1 MAKLNSLI
9 PGFAIVLS
17 VSFLSILLSPYI
29 LIGSVACAII
39 LGILTSN
46 LFGMHQRMKPGI
58 SFCEKTILGI
68 AIALM
73 GVYLNAA
80 ILETISFKVII
91 LIIFVILSSFISA
104 YLLGKA
110 FKLPN
115 SLSILIGAGNGICG
129 SSAIAASS
137 SAIGADNKE
146 TGLSI
151 AVINILGAVGIFL
164 LPGIIKIFG
173 IEGIYERGIL
183 IGGTIQAVGQV
194 TAAGFI
200 MGDEVGQFATLIKMF
215 RILMLGPVVLLLSYL
230 FKDSKG
236 DNSRKKVI
244 QIPGFIIG
252 FIATSLIAN
261 LNILPVSILSF
272 LGDLS
277 KYLLI
282 LAMSAIGLNVS
293 FSFVLDKGL
302 SVISVASIAFLM
314 QIAFCILLMGYF
326 V

>member
-1 MAKLNSLI
+1 
-9 PGFAIVLS
+9 
-17 VSFLSILLSPYI
+17 
-29 LIGSVACAII
+29 
-39 LGILTSN
+39 
-46 LFGMHQRMKPGI
+46 
-58 SFCEKTILGI
+58 
-68 AIALM
+68 
-73 GVYLNAA
+73 
-80 ILETISFKVII
+80 
-91 LIIFVILSSFISA
+91 
-104 YLLGKA
+104 
-110 FKLPN
+110 
-115 SLSILIGAGNGICG
+115 
-129 SSAIAASS
+129 
-137 SAIGADNKE
+137 
-146 TGLSI
+146 
-151 AVINILGAVGIFL
+151 
-164 LPGIIKIFG
+164 
-173 IEGIYERGIL
+173 
-183 IGGTIQAVGQV
+183 
-194 TAAGFI
+194 
-200 MGDEVGQFATLIKMF
+200 
-215 RILMLGPVVLLLSYL
+215 MLGPVVLLLSYL

-326 V
+326 VWIEKKNSYILNREFIILKYYQEGGDFD

>member
-1 MAKLNSLI
+1 
-9 PGFAIVLS
+9 
-17 VSFLSILLSPYI
+17 
-29 LIGSVACAII
+29 
-39 LGILTSN
+39 
-46 LFGMHQRMKPGI
+46 
-58 SFCEKTILGI
+58 
-68 AIALM
+68 
-73 GVYLNAA
+73 
-80 ILETISFKVII
+80 
-91 LIIFVILSSFISA
+91 
-104 YLLGKA
+104 
-110 FKLPN
+110 
-115 SLSILIGAGNGICG
+115 
-129 SSAIAASS
+129 
-137 SAIGADNKE
+137 
-146 TGLSI
+146 
-151 AVINILGAVGIFL
+151 
-164 LPGIIKIFG
+164 
-173 IEGIYERGIL
+173 
-183 IGGTIQAVGQV
+183 
-194 TAAGFI
+194 
-200 MGDEVGQFATLIKMF
+200 IKMF